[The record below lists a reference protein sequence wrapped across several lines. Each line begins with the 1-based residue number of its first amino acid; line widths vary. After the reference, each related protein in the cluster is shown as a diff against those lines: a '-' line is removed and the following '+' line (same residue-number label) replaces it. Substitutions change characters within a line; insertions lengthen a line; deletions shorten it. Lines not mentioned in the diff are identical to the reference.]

1 MRRVAMRVRECV
13 VEKVALSVW
22 PTPME
27 AAPRLAVEI
36 GLDPDDLWIK
46 RDDLTGLGGGGN
58 KVRKLERLVA
68 DAVRHGADTL
78 VTTGGPQSNHAR
90 LTAAAGARA
99 GLKVVLVMPGS
110 GRPDELAG
118 NLLLDAALAARIVWA
133 GDAAPAEL
141 TGQAEKTCVRLRGE
155 GSVPYLVPFGGSDAL
170 GARGYRD
177 AGEEIL
183 AQQPAVRHV
192 VTALG
197 SGGTMAGLVA
207 ALGTE
212 RVLGIDVGALPHPA
226 SVVAAFASELTGGE
240 ITAERLRYRGD
251 QVGEAYGVLHEPVL
265 EAIDTV
271 ARTEGIILDPVYTGR
286 AAAGLTAAVR
296 DGAIR
301 PGERTVLLHTG
312 GLPGLFGHAEAA
324 HRIGRTLRGYP

>member
-1 MRRVAMRVRECV
+1 MREFV
-13 VEKVALSVW
+13 VEKVTLSAW

-27 AAPRLAVEI
+27 AAPRLAQVI
-36 GLDPDDLWIK
+36 GLGPEDLWIK

-58 KVRKLERLVA
+58 KVRKLEWLIA
-68 DAVRHGADTL
+68 DALRQGADTL

-99 GLKVVLVMPGS
+99 GLSVVLVMPGS
-110 GRPDELAG
+110 GRPEQPGG

-141 TGQAEKTCVRLRGE
+141 AGQAEKTCAGLRDE
-155 GSVPYLVPFGGSDAL
+155 GAVPYLVPFGGSGAL
-170 GARGYRD
+170 GARGYRE

-207 ALGTE
+207 ALGAE
-212 RVLGIDVGALPHPA
+212 RVLGVDVGALPDPA
-226 SVVAAFASELTGGE
+226 SVTAAFASELTGSE
-240 ITAERLRYRGD
+240 VTAGHLRVRRD

-265 EAIDTV
+265 EALTTV
-271 ARTEGIILDPVYTGR
+271 ARAEGVILDPVYTGR

-296 DGAIR
+296 DGTIQ

-312 GLPGLFGHAEAA
+312 GLPGLFGHPEAA
-324 HRIGRTLRGYP
+324 HRIGRTLRTWP